1 MEENK
6 KENEK
11 KVVEGEVVKG
21 KGPTFSKK
29 EIEDGKLMGIL
40 SYIGFLAVIPY
51 FVEKNNKFVM
61 YHAKQGLN
69 LFLLEM
75 ICSLALTIATP
86 ILFLLIGII
95 AIVSFVVGGLS
106 IALSVIG
113 IINVLNGEAKEL
125 PIIEKYKL
133 VK

>member
-6 KENEK
+6 KEVEK
-11 KVVEGEVVKG
+11 VEVIQNKQS
-21 KGPTFSKK
+21 FSKK
-29 EIEDGKLMGIL
+29 EVEDGKLLGIL
-40 SYIGFLAVIPY
+40 SYIGILSLIPY

-75 ICSLALTIATP
+75 ICSVAISIVGP
-86 ILFLLIGII
+86 ILWLLFWLV
-95 AIVSFVVGGLS
+95 ALVSAAVSLASLV
-106 IALSVIG
+106 LSVIG
-113 IINVLNGEAKEL
+113 IINVCNGEAKEL
-125 PIIEKYKL
+125 PYISKFKL

>member
-6 KENEK
+6 NVKREVEN
-11 KVVEGEVVKG
+11 VEVIQNKQS
-21 KGPTFSKK
+21 FSKK

-40 SYIGFLAVIPY
+40 SYIGILSLIPY
-51 FVEKNNKFVM
+51 FTEKNNKFVM

-75 ICSLALTIATP
+75 ICSVAISIVGSLLWL
-86 ILFLLIGII
+86 LFWLVGLVSTAVGV
-95 AIVSFVVGGLS
+95 ASLVLSVMGIVSVCK
-106 IALSVIG
+106 
-113 IINVLNGEAKEL
+113 GEAKEL
-125 PIIEKYKL
+125 PYIGKFKL